1 MSGLSVCPPYSGQ
14 EDAPSIRGQ
23 VYGIIFEVQS
33 LEEEFTL
40 DMSFQFLFNVN
51 VMLCLVHVDAKYM
64 ATVEQC
70 FEGSLSSYVNGYL
83 VLVVQSMDESLAL
96 VLPTLELSS
105 RKLDCLPRVLE

>member
-1 MSGLSVCPPYSGQ
+1 MLQLFGRTLTSLFWNRFSASCTSTGLTLSGLSVCPPYSGQ

-64 ATVEQC
+64 GAV
-70 FEGSLSSYVNGYL
+70 F
-83 VLVVQSMDESLAL
+83 
-96 VLPTLELSS
+96 
-105 RKLDCLPRVLE
+105 

>member
-1 MSGLSVCPPYSGQ
+1 MHLL
-14 EDAPSIRGQ
+14 
-23 VYGIIFEVQS
+23 FEVKSMASS
-33 LEEEFTL
+33 LRCSPWRRSLPST
-40 DMSFQFLFNVN
+40 FLFNVNVN